1 MLPQERT
8 LKGGNTMQ
16 KILAIILFII
26 SFFTTGDMTKA
37 NVTLYKDLTAGDTTA
52 VFVFENNTGK
62 ALSQDIKIETIEK
75 EFLGQWVDVPFS
87 QAILETAGKSS
98 FETRVYPGEKATLH
112 VDFITTVG
120 GIPVQ
125 VPLTSGN
132 YRITVSFK
140 TDGYSKVAEG
150 SVTADFTVAKAA

>member
-1 MLPQERT
+1 
-8 LKGGNTMQ
+8 MQ

-62 ALSQDIKIETIEK
+62 ALNRDIKIETIEK
-75 EFLGQWVDVPFS
+75 EFLGQWVEVPFS

-125 VPLTSGN
+125 VPHHRQLQDRRLQQGCRRLGHGRLHRCKVSVKTLIKRGTTSQRSPF
-132 YRITVSFK
+132 YYT
-140 TDGYSKVAEG
+140 
-150 SVTADFTVAKAA
+150 

>member
-1 MLPQERT
+1 
-8 LKGGNTMQ
+8 MQ
-16 KILAIILFII
+16 KIIAIILFII

-37 NVTLYKDLTAGDTTA
+37 NVTLYKERVAGDTNA

-62 ALSQDIKIETIEK
+62 ALSNEIKVDAIEK
-75 EFLGQWVDVPFS
+75 EVLGQWIEVPFS
-87 QAILETAGKSS
+87 QAVLETAEKSA
-98 FETRVYPGEKATLH
+98 FEKRVYPGEKCHLH
-112 VDFITTVG
+112 VEFMTTVG

-140 TDGYSKVAEG
+140 TDGYSKVTEG

>member
-1 MLPQERT
+1 
-8 LKGGNTMQ
+8 MQ
-16 KILAIILFII
+16 KIIAIILFII

-37 NVTLYKDLTAGDTTA
+37 NVTLYKERVAGDTNA

-62 ALSQDIKIETIEK
+62 ALSQDIKIETVEK
-75 EFLGQWVDVPFS
+75 EVLGQWVEFPFA
-87 QAILETAGKSS
+87 QEYLELASKSGLT
-98 FETRVYPGEKATLH
+98 ERVYPGEKVFLH
-112 VDFITTVG
+112 VAFMTV
-120 GIPVQ
+120 IAERPVP

-140 TDGYSKVAEG
+140 TDGYSKVTEG